1 MRYILLL
8 IFLFSCE
15 VGNAGWVNPKFDK
28 YLAKFKEEARIRG
41 VDWNPYNFDF
51 IIEVSTSANI
61 ARTIHTFTGDRIG
74 KTLIN
79 PDVFER
85 QEFEIEFILFHEFG
99 HLFYLFDH
107 QDQNDFIMSATD
119 KTFLGAWTMPAFRTI
134 KLDYYFD
141 KAKKLE

>member
-1 MRYILLL
+1 MKYIIFLV
-8 IFLFSCE
+8 FLFSCE

-85 QEFEIEFILFHEFG
+85 PEHEIEFILFHEFG
-99 HLFYLFDH
+99 HLFYLFNHLDK
-107 QDQNDFIMSATD
+107 DDFIMSAKESTYIGWWTIP
-119 KTFLGAWTMPAFRTI
+119 TFR
-134 KLDYYFD
+134 KYRLDYFFNS
-141 KAKKLE
+141 AKKL